1 MVCVFWCVNPEREDE
16 GESVSQS
23 RVRWTMNTLTIDY
36 AGDALLV
43 PAVSDIS
50 TKQRISVN
58 RAGSCRIVEWAV
70 AFKL

>member
-23 RVRWTMNTLTIDY
+23 RVRWTMNTLTNDY

-50 TKQRISVN
+50 TKQRILAN